1 MFRLI
6 YVSTATLGLTETDL
20 SEILKEATTTNSQRG
35 ITGVLLFNGLNFLQ
49 LLEGEQLDVLDV
61 FNRIVRD
68 ARHTSVVTILQEP
81 AEERVFGEWSML
93 LKLKP
98 ATANSDYGPDS
109 DFAEVMNREMPPHLS
124 RVFGNFDTLKG

>member
-6 YVSTATLGLTETDL
+6 YVSTASLGLTDTDL
-20 SEILKEATTTNSQRG
+20 SNILKEATATNTQRG

-49 LLEGEQLDVLDV
+49 LLEGEQTDVLDV
-61 FNRIVRD
+61 YNRIVRD
-68 ARHTSVVTILQEP
+68 DRHTSVVTVLQEP

-98 ATANSDYGPDS
+98 STAKPDFGPDGG
-109 DFAEVMNREMPPHLS
+109 FAELMNREMPPHLS